1 MDKLTNKSKAL
12 NECSEILGNAVKIE
26 CEFLKS
32 VLKKNRVY
40 ISGKITGLTE
50 KEALELFKEAETEL
64 KKQGFEVVNPM
75 TIPHEHGKTWV
86 EYMREDLKAM
96 LTCDTIFMLT
106 NWQQS
111 KGATIERNLAL
122 TLDFN
127 IIYQ

>member
-1 MDKLTNKSKAL
+1 MDKFSEELAAAVRMELGVIKKSI
-12 NECSEILGNAVKIE
+12 S
-26 CEFLKS
+26 
-32 VLKKNRVY
+32 KNRVY

-50 KEALELFKEAETEL
+50 KEALELFNEAETKL

-96 LTCDTIFMLT
+96 LTCDTVFMLT